1 MRWVKALVLAA
12 ALSACSLVAT
22 SGPGPGPQTHREI
35 WWENHTP
42 NTYEMRITEGGHFSA
57 AGLVEPCA
65 PGGMGQPL
73 EEVFGF
79 ELAALGDPTSP
90 GDRTSEPGTPVTD
103 WRAWEDAGDQHVV
116 AVIRTNGEV
125 EVDLRAEPP
134 SMDEDSC
141 P

>member
-1 MRWVKALVLAA
+1 MRWVTALMLAA

-22 SGPGPGPQTHREI
+22 RGPDPGSMTHREI
-35 WWENHTP
+35 WWENHTH
-42 NTYEMRITEGGHFSA
+42 NTYEMRFTQGGNFSG

-79 ELAALGDPTSP
+79 ALAAPGDPTSAA
-90 GDRTSEPGTPVTD
+90 GTPVTD
-103 WRAWEDAGDQHVV
+103 WRAWEEAGDQRVV
-116 AVIRTNGEV
+116 AVIRPNGQVEV
-125 EVDLRAEPP
+125 ELRAEPP
-134 SMDEDSC
+134 SMDEKFC